1 MSDRRGFTLIEL
13 LVVVLIIVILVALLV
28 PTLSHLRRKGRIA
41 STSARMQQV
50 CGAVAE
56 YIQRY
61 DMLGGPDGQPFV
73 ATPYQFL
80 HARFARN
87 GEEPLISL
95 PLNRL
100 AIGSGPYSPAATSMA
115 AEQILDEFPSGYQN
129 VLRFEVDTKLVHP
142 STPLRRYVAAIR
154 VYSSLGVTNN
164 DPTDDML
171 WMYTKEKGEFW
182 CEQKGK

>member
-1 MSDRRGFTLIEL
+1 MSNRRGFTLIEL
-13 LVVVLIIVILVALLV
+13 LVVILIIVILIALLV

-41 STSARMQQV
+41 NTSARMQQV
-50 CGAVAE
+50 CSAVAE

-61 DMLGGPDGQPFV
+61 DTLGDPTAAPFME
-73 ATPYQFL
+73 TPYQFL
-80 HARFARN
+80 HARFVRN
-87 GEEPLISL
+87 GEEPLINI

-100 AIGSGPYSPAATSMA
+100 ATGSGPYNRAETSME
-115 AEQILDEFPSGYQN
+115 AEQILDEFPRAYQN
-129 VLRFEVDTKLVHP
+129 VLRFEVDTKQVHP
-142 STPLRRYVAAIR
+142 STPNRTYIAAIR
-154 VYSSLGVTNN
+154 VFSALGTPN